1 MSMIETRII
10 DKEEWDCDKCEKF
23 KECNVKIDNLGTEFV
38 ECPDCKKI
46 VHIYENDVDDVSN
59 KKVKK
64 FRKNK
69 EDID

>member
-1 MSMIETRII
+1 M
-10 DKEEWDCDKCEKF
+10 
-23 KECNVKIDNLGTEFV
+23 GTEFV